1 MSVQNLHDFD
11 HWNHSVHAVCGRFIT
26 QRCTHT
32 DNFIGDIQHHQLGD
46 LNLADIQVNAQ
57 SIRRERGS
65 ASRGDDRFYFL
76 VLQRAGSMV
85 INRSAQ
91 TFNLHPGDMA
101 LLDSAE
107 AFEMQP
113 NGLIAQLSIHLC
125 RDAVDRLLPAH
136 ARRFG
141 TIEQSGLSGRLL
153 HGMLQQISA
162 GEMNLGAG
170 QSHGAALQDALI
182 SLLQPSLHADDVPD
196 TGRPLR
202 RLAERMINKT
212 LLAPPTPTELAA
224 RLNISVRQLYRQ
236 FELDGDSIGR
246 YIQRQRLH
254 CAARDLAQSGD
265 NALPITTIA
274 YKWGFTD
281 SAHFSRVFKRHY
293 SMPPKDYRANAMGT
307 ISAQNNQGR
316 P

>member
-11 HWNHSVHAVCGRFIT
+11 HWNHAVHAVCGRFIT
-26 QRCTHT
+26 QRGNHA
-32 DNFIGDIQHHQLGD
+32 NSFIGDIQHHRLGD
-46 LNLADIQVNAQ
+46 LNLADIQVNAP

-65 ASRGDDRFYFL
+65 ASRGDDGFYFL
-76 VLQRAGSMV
+76 VLQREGSMA
-85 INRSAQ
+85 INRSAR
-91 TFNLHPGDMA
+91 TFTLHPGDMA

-113 NGLIAQLSIHLC
+113 QGLIAQLSIHLC

-136 ARRFG
+136 ACRFG
-141 TIEQSGLSGRLL
+141 KLEQTGLSGRLL
-153 HGMLQQISA
+153 HGMLQQISE

-182 SLLQPSLHADDVPD
+182 SLLQPSLHIDDIPD

-202 RLAERMINKT
+202 RLAERLINEA
-212 LLAPPTPTELAA
+212 LQAPPTPAELATQ
-224 RLNISVRQLYRQ
+224 LNVSVRQLYRQ

-254 CAARDLAQSGD
+254 CSARDLTQAGD
-265 NALPITTIA
+265 KALPITTIA

-281 SAHFSRVFKRHY
+281 SAHFSRVFKRHFG
-293 SMPPKDYRANAMGT
+293 MPPKDYRAQSQKTADG
-307 ISAQNNQGR
+307 QR
-316 P
+316 